1 MKLIA
6 TLLGGAQGWIAEA
19 AIALLIAASI
29 FGAGYLKGA
38 AGERADIAQQNLDI
52 ALAYAKEITNRQDI
66 ADGLE
71 IENQALRAAQQ
82 PKDRIITR
90 EVIRYAQVTPA
101 DRRCTLPGTF
111 RLLHDAAATGTPA
124 DPGAG
129 SVAAGETAP
138 VEDATV
144 LETIDDNYRNC
155 RDAIAKVSAWQ
166 ARWQKLE
173 AAP

>member
-6 TLLGGAQGWIAEA
+6 TLFSAAQGWIAEA
-19 AIALLIAASI
+19 AIAILLALSI
-29 FGAGYLKGA
+29 FGAGYLKGTTS
-38 AGERADIAQQNLDI
+38 ERLTAAQQKLDI
-52 ALAYAKEITNRQDI
+52 ALAYAKEITDRQAI

-71 IENQALRAAQQ
+71 IDNQALRAAQQ
-82 PKDRIITR
+82 LKDRIITR
-90 EVIRYAQVTPA
+90 EVIRYAQVTPT
-101 DRRCTLPGTF
+101 DRRCTLPGSF

-129 SVAAGETAP
+129 SVAAGEAAP
-138 VEDATV
+138 IEDATV

-166 ARWQKLE
+166 ARWEKLE